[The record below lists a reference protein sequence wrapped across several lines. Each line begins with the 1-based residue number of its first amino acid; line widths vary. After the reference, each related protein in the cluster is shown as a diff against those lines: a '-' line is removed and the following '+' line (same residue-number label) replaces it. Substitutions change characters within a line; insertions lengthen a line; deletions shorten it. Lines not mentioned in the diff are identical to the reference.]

1 MGLKITNI
9 IPKREKNLE
18 GRFIVALP
26 FVDIGVDEYSRIEHR
41 GGTLDT
47 TPEGAV
53 GNYLFR
59 VVPHKA
65 RIILANLRDRYG
77 GAGNYAMRVP
87 ENYTD
92 DDENELIGEDR
103 RVAEEIEI
111 STYFAKKYGKTDARF
126 FLKDVR
132 RILREFEGL
141 RTRH

>member
-1 MGLKITNI
+1 MTKQ
-9 IPKREKNLE
+9 KNLE
-18 GRFIVALP
+18 GKFVVALP
-26 FVDIGVDEYSRIEHR
+26 FVDVGVNEYSRIEHS

-47 TPEGAV
+47 TPAGAV

-126 FLKDVR
+126 FLKDAR

-141 RTRH
+141 RI